1 MNGFNVHLF
10 LVFIGIAIMSCAKK
24 PVFSGFD
31 YDPENVTDTKNRK
44 VVENER
50 RSFEFERHQIRF
62 STDFLGARATEVALR
77 SGGAFWVDIKPEIQP
92 INNSPWY
99 AFRIDSDISQEIE
112 LVLRYEQ
119 ARHRY
124 LPKISFD
131 KKNWAPIDPT
141 ALSYE
146 NGIARFSVI
155 VNASKPMWI
164 SAQELYTSIDLEAWL
179 ARISSNKGVKRTSL
193 GTSAKGR
200 EIPMLLLGDEN
211 KAKVRAVLLAR
222 QHAPEVPASLFI
234 EHFVNF
240 LVSDHPVA
248 KRLLGD
254 VHIVVI
260 PMLNIDGVDQG
271 HWRTNANGVDLN
283 RDWEPFNQPE
293 TQLLR
298 YALAELASDGLP
310 FIHSIDFHATD
321 EHVVY
326 PLLSDLP
333 KPNGNIT
340 EPWLNTI
347 RNSIPSF
354 DFESEPFGTQAPIF
368 KNWMYKTYKAD
379 GITFE
384 LNDEIDRQLLE
395 FTAVESA
402 QLWAEEIE
410 TLLARN

>member
-1 MNGFNVHLF
+1 MNGFNVHLL
-10 LVFIGIAIMSCAKK
+10 LVFVGLALVSCAKK
-24 PVFSGFD
+24 PAFSGFD
-31 YDPENVTDTKNRK
+31 YDPENATDTKSRK
-44 VVENER
+44 VAENER

-62 STDFLGARATEVALR
+62 SSNFLGARASEVTLR
-77 SGGAFWVDIKPEIQP
+77 SDGAFWIEIEPEIQP

-99 AFRIDSDISQEIE
+99 AFRIDSEISQEIK
-112 LVLRYEQ
+112 LVLSYNQ
-119 ARHRY
+119 GQHRY

-131 KKNWAPIDPT
+131 QRNWAPLDPT

-146 NGIARFSVI
+146 NGTARFSVI

-164 SAQELYTSIDLEAWL
+164 SAQELYTSSDLEAWL
-179 ARISSNKGVKRTSL
+179 TRVSSREGVRRTSL

-200 EIPMLLLGDEN
+200 EIPMLFLGDEV
-211 KAKVRAVLLAR
+211 KAKGRAVLLAR
-222 QHAPEVPASLFI
+222 QHAPEVPASLFL

-240 LVSDHPVA
+240 LISDHPVS

-254 VHIVVI
+254 LHIVVI

-293 TQLLR
+293 TRLVR
-298 YALAELASDGLP
+298 YVLDELSSDGLP

-326 PLLSDLP
+326 PLLPDLP

-340 EPWLNTI
+340 EPWLQVI
-347 RNSIPSF
+347 RNSIPAF
-354 DFESEPFGTQAPIF
+354 EFESEPFGIEAPIF

-384 LNDEIDRQLLE
+384 LNDEIDRQVLE

-402 QLWAEEIE
+402 QLWAEQIE
-410 TLLARN
+410 TLLEKN